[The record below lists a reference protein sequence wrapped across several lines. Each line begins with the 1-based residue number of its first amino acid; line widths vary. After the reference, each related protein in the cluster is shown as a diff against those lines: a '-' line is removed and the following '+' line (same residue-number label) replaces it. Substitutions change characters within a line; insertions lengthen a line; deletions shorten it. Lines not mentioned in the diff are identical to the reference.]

1 MNEAE
6 IRKYASLMRELDLTG
21 IEIDEKQGVIRL
33 ERERDGAERGSFLTG
48 TSSSLGGA
56 AGETQNGG
64 KAAETTQLYTAA
76 DPMEQMQTAVAA
88 GQAAEMNAA
97 AAGGVLESVLSP
109 TVGIF
114 YAAPAENADPY
125 VKAGDTVRKGDVLCI
140 IEAMKLM
147 NEVLAEK
154 DGVIEAVCAENGQI
168 VEYGTELFRIREM
181 SA

>member
-1 MNEAE
+1 MQGSAAPYSAAQYSAGAQYSPLSEAPVFE
-6 IRKYASLMRELDLTG
+6 AK
-21 IEIDEKQGVIRL
+21 
-33 ERERDGAERGSFLTG
+33 
-48 TSSSLGGA
+48 
-56 AGETQNGG
+56 
-64 KAAETTQLYTAA
+64 
-76 DPMEQMQTAVAA
+76 P
-88 GQAAEMNAA
+88 QAAQNYAA
-97 AAGGVLESVLSP
+97 ANLESVKSP

-125 VKAGDTVRKGDVLCI
+125 VKAGDTVHKGDVLCI

-154 DGVIEAVCAENGQI
+154 DGVIEEICAQNGQV